1 MKRQLMF
8 ETPTYRNLRLWS
20 GASGLVVLSL
30 MAITTCDLFA
40 QAATAVPDIQ
50 FEAKVYDFGEAQPN
64 VTVNHTYRFKNVGQA
79 PLKVL
84 KVTSS
89 CGCTATGLSKDELL
103 PGEEGEISVALTVPS
118 MRGATTKSVYVET
131 NDPDEPRSVL
141 SIKGKVVTEWVFD
154 PSERITFGRVSSEEV
169 QERRLKVYP
178 HQNRALDI
186 TDVRV
191 EAPDFD
197 VSFDKVSD
205 EPVWELVVK
214 TKLSAGLGTKK
225 GSVFLTTTSER
236 VPEAEIG
243 ILAFV
248 TGRIGVTPEQLV
260 IRPRTAGNINGY
272 LFVRSYENKPLNVT
286 KAEST
291 IAGAK
296 LEMSPLSNG
305 TIWRVMLSLEDPP
318 ERNPLSGVVTITT
331 SDTNPRY
338 SKFEIPVTIYPPLA
352 SQAAAIRPGVTRPS
366 AASANVQ
373 SASQPVRIPL
383 PPAGEQGSGT
393 LPPLPPNS
401 LDR

>member
-1 MKRQLMF
+1 M
-8 ETPTYRNLRLWS
+8 RL
-20 GASGLVVLSL
+20 
-30 MAITTCDLFA
+30 DL
-40 QAATAVPDIQ
+40 I
-50 FEAKVYDFGEAQPN
+50 K
-64 VTVNHTYRFKNVGQA
+64 KIK
-79 PLKVL
+79 L
-84 KVTSS
+84 
-89 CGCTATGLSKDELL
+89 
-103 PGEEGEISVALTVPS
+103 
-118 MRGATTKSVYVET
+118 
-131 NDPDEPRSVL
+131 RSVL

-338 SKFEIPVTIYPPLA
+338 SKFEIPVTIAFHCRLRGSREVGRCLRCRRLLWIDKFRRRGGWGCA
-352 SQAAAIRPGVTRPS
+352 QKTETSEAGRPNRARV
-366 AASANVQ
+366 A
-373 SASQPVRIPL
+373 
-383 PPAGEQGSGT
+383 EQGAGAGCGRKGRLPASGVG
-393 LPPLPPNS
+393 L
-401 LDR
+401 